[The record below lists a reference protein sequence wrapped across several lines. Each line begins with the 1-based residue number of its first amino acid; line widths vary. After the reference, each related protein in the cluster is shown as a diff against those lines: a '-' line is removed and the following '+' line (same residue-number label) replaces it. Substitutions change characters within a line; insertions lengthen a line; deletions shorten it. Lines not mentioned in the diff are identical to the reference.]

1 MDHSQSPMLQICN
14 EGDPA
19 LFRSILDRVGSKWT
33 VIIIGLL
40 EQRPHRFTELL
51 NAIPGV
57 SRRMLTI
64 SLRTLER
71 DGLIEREVFAEVPPR
86 VEYRATPLGLSLSE
100 PVVALATWIDE
111 HKAEIAATRA
121 AVDAAADDE

>member
-1 MDHSQSPMLQICN
+1 MDATASPMLEICR

-19 LFRSILDRVGSKWT
+19 LFRSILDRVGGKWT

-40 EQRPHRFTELL
+40 QQRPHRFTELL
-51 NAIPGV
+51 TAIPGI

-64 SLRTLER
+64 SLRSLER
-71 DGLIEREVFAEVPPR
+71 DGLVEREVFAEVPTR
-86 VEYRATPLGLSLSE
+86 VEYRATALGVSLSE
-100 PVVALATWIDE
+100 PIIALASWVAE

-121 AVDAAADDE
+121 AADALEADC

>member
-1 MDHSQSPMLQICN
+1 MDFSASPMLHICN

-19 LFRSILDRVGSKWT
+19 LFRSILDRVGGKWT

-40 EQRPHRFTELL
+40 QQRSHRFTELL
-51 NAIPGV
+51 HAIPGI

-64 SLRTLER
+64 SLRSLER

-86 VEYRATPLGLSLSE
+86 VEYRATALGISLSE
-100 PVVALATWIDE
+100 PVIALASWISE

-121 AVDAAADDE
+121 AVDASTDLD